1 MRERGSVTKKKERE
15 GRGGERESERER
27 EVEGEGRRRRRGG
40 REMERGMGVFFSLG
54 ARKHEDSLMLG
65 QVDRH
70 TVGGMGIDG

>member
-1 MRERGSVTKKKERE
+1 MRYRGSGTKIKERK
-15 GRGGERESERER
+15 ERESERES
-27 EVEGEGRRRRRGG
+27 ESESESEGRRRRMGG
-40 REMERGMGVFFSLG
+40 REMERGMVVFFSLG